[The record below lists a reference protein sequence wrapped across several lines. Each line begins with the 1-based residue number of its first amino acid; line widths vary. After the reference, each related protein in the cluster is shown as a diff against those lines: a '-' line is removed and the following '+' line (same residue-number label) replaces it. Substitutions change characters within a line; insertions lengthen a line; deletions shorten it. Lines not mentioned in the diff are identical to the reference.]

1 MINNGNSVL
10 YQRVRAKGFRPSHV
24 AEIGVWHPNTSN
36 IYKYIQDGV
45 RTTLVEPDPESINLI
60 KDAFNNKRNVS
71 LHEIAVCDFNGEVDL
86 CKRLSST
93 FVNSLPY
100 SPALI
105 NDDCDIQETERF
117 TADAKLF
124 SEIDDGTIEL
134 ISIDTEG
141 NEWFAIKNM
150 VSRPAVIS
158 IETHGG
164 MYTNPYLK
172 ELIKWMQDNHY
183 TLWYK
188 DKSDSVFVL
197 NNVVSVTFADRL
209 RLLKSNIY
217 IVLKSSKKRV
227 SKKIRRLLR
236 QFKILSP
243 GKNA

>member
-24 AEIGVWHPNTSN
+24 AEIGVWHPDASN
-36 IYKYIQDGV
+36 IHGYIQDDV

-86 CKRLSST
+86 CKRSSST
-93 FVNSLPY
+93 FVSNLPY

-141 NEWFAIKNM
+141 SEWFAIKNM

-209 RLLKSNIY
+209 RLLKSNFNI
-217 IVLKSSKKRV
+217 ILKSFKKRV
-227 SKKIRRLLR
+227 SKNIKRLLWA
-236 QFKILSP
+236 FKILSP